1 MPSVGFVRKRE
12 NFYQQF
18 GWLTDYPLSTKP
30 TTTRIMKRI
39 SSVSAVI
46 LILIGGYLA
55 YAGWFFY
62 GEHKRS
68 AKVHADNIEMSQR
81 LDAIIASI
89 ADRKGITPKE
99 VLSEYSPAAAQA
111 YYSDL
116 APFGSY
122 QGPPPVL
129 LLSLVAPFGYFCYR
143 FGCWRTQR
151 LYSQKSPAEDNEGD
165 QKP

>member
-1 MPSVGFVRKRE
+1 MKNISK
-12 NFYQQF
+12 
-18 GWLTDYPLSTKP
+18 
-30 TTTRIMKRI
+30 TTT
-39 SSVSAVI
+39 VI
-46 LILIGGYLA
+46 LILVLGYLCF
-55 YAGWFFY
+55 AGRFFY
-62 GEHKRS
+62 GEYKSS
-68 AKVHADNIEMSQR
+68 AKVRSDNVEMSQR
-81 LDAIIASI
+81 LNQITAKI

-111 YYSDL
+111 YYSDP

-129 LLSLVAPFGYFCYR
+129 LLSFVALFGYFCYR